1 MRWRLSGAISEG
13 HLRGSGGGV
22 CGVTARR
29 CGPSVRPCRVRE
41 HARCCACSRGPAGHA
56 NLRYGRRVGRALKLE
71 LSVRTTHA
79 LDLGPGL
86 AARARTGGFPFAG
99 HRGWNSIRATLR
111 SSAAVARSGKY
122 PDTRRPR
129 STRLRPPRAVAPV
142 LLVSVADS
150 PSSVGHDG
158 DLILDLSD
166 CRAGIL
172 MS

>member
-1 MRWRLSGAISEG
+1 MRPRDHIGSLTIAGWGPRGEHFAGPQKNRAVLPLPVFAFQVVTTQDCDWMRWRLSGAISEG

-29 CGPSVRPCRVRE
+29 CGPSGRPCRVRE

-86 AARARTGGFPFAG
+86 AARADGRLSVPGTG
-99 HRGWNSIRATLR
+99 
-111 SSAAVARSGKY
+111 
-122 PDTRRPR
+122 
-129 STRLRPPRAVAPV
+129 
-142 LLVSVADS
+142 
-150 PSSVGHDG
+150 
-158 DLILDLSD
+158 
-166 CRAGIL
+166 AGIPSGPPYDL
-172 MS
+172 APR